1 MICWAALNE
10 EKKPFGKDTT
20 TDLTH
25 VHVRT
30 NSVNHGNM
38 PSSVELPTGV
48 RGKVQPAN
56 AAAPLPPSA
65 HIWAAHFRPSFPAK
79 DQYKGPQLHPSF
91 ISWSSSV
98 QQHEGKTIMTFPN
111 HPKKLTLFNPY
122 QLGPVKVNL
131 VVG

>member
-1 MICWAALNE
+1 MCSIDTSVHECQRTRIHTYLGPVKVICRAQRNE
-10 EKKPFGKDTT
+10 EKKQFGKDTT

-25 VHVRT
+25 VHVPT
-30 NSVNHGNM
+30 KSVNPGNM
-38 PSSVELPTGV
+38 PSRVELPTGV

-98 QQHEGKTIMTFPN
+98 QQHEGKPT
-111 HPKKLTLFNPY
+111 
-122 QLGPVKVNL
+122 
-131 VVG
+131 